1 MGRRGPAPQPTNIR
15 ILHGNPSKRALNKQ
29 EPQPRRER
37 PSCPRWLIGEAHKEW
52 KRVVPELDRL
62 GLLTIVDRAA
72 LTTYCQAWARYVEA
86 EAMLSQYG
94 SVLKAKNSD
103 YIQVSPYATISK
115 QNALLVKAFCQEFGL
130 TPASRTR
137 ISAPKAAPESDP
149 VEEWMRGSNR
159 TF

>member
-15 ILHGNPSKRALNKQ
+15 ILHGNPGKRPLNGN

-37 PSCPRWLIGEAHKEW
+37 PSCPRWLTAEARKEW

-62 GLLTIVDRAA
+62 GVLTIVDRAA

-86 EAMLSQYG
+86 EAMLTQYG
-94 SVLKAKNSD
+94 SVLKSNKSD

-115 QNALLVKAFCQEFGL
+115 QMALLIKAFCQEFGL
-130 TPASRTR
+130 TPASRSR
-137 ISAPKAAPESDP
+137 ISVNKKPEYEDP
-149 VEEWMRGSNR
+149 MEGLID
-159 TF
+159 